1 MNFVFYLQW
10 KWISF
15 RSIASMAG
23 TIKPFQFLQHLYQMM
38 GILSPKPSDIFS
50 MNPKKLF
57 ILMGMI
63 TLNISLFGYFLFET
77 TFAQDYGESFYGFI
91 TKWITLVDFIVTVW
105 KMPTILRLIKMY
117 EKFIERS
124 EWTKYLECS
133 NIFDHIF
140 APFALVGLHH
150 ESTSKNSYNP
160 MYGDLVDKIERISKF
175 IYTVLIEGTIPA
187 STISFTIITLNNLYV
202 LDLGSDSYKDVLL
215 MWVWQ

>member
-1 MNFVFYLQW
+1 
-10 KWISF
+10 
-15 RSIASMAG
+15 MAG

-124 EWTKYLECS
+124 E
-133 NIFDHIF
+133 
-140 APFALVGLHH
+140 
-150 ESTSKNSYNP
+150 
-160 MYGDLVDKIERISKF
+160 
-175 IYTVLIEGTIPA
+175 
-187 STISFTIITLNNLYV
+187 
-202 LDLGSDSYKDVLL
+202 
-215 MWVWQ
+215 